1 MQGGVGWQAF
11 GGPTWCLSGF
21 VVVGCLQPAAQSA
34 VKARAEGCRAR
45 CEWIDRV
52 CQGVWVAVMANV
64 AGNLA
69 LITNHSVWGLVL
81 EG

>member
-1 MQGGVGWQAF
+1 MFEWVCGGGV
-11 GGPTWCLSGF
+11 
-21 VVVGCLQPAAQSA
+21 PAAQSA
-34 VKARAEGCRAR
+34 VKARAEGLRV
-45 CEWIDRV
+45 DRV
-52 CQGVWVAVMANV
+52 CQGVWVAVAVMANV